1 MVQIWDKSLLL
12 TRVIPALEELL
23 LQKRVEVHVPTGPI
37 GFGMAMDF
45 LSILRPLIKHYRVE
59 LALAGLRRPACE
71 GAPQAEF
78 YIKFVSTDRMIE
90 KETPALPRVT
100 LSCGRDSIIAKLTPL
115 TNSDR
120 AYVMGARWGM
130 LTYLRDHLPAA
141 APNHRLELWRGG
153 KAISTNLRF
162 YQPAGLATQPN
173 IPISQTLYK
182 TMQHGV
188 G

>member
-23 LQKRVEVHVPTGPI
+23 LRKQVEIHVPAGRI

-45 LSILRPLIKHYRVE
+45 LSMLRPLIKHYRVE

-90 KETPALPRVT
+90 EETPALPRVT
-100 LSCGRDSIIAKLTPL
+100 LSCGRD
-115 TNSDR
+115 
-120 AYVMGARWGM
+120 
-130 LTYLRDHLPAA
+130 
-141 APNHRLELWRGG
+141 
-153 KAISTNLRF
+153 
-162 YQPAGLATQPN
+162 
-173 IPISQTLYK
+173 
-182 TMQHGV
+182 
-188 G
+188 